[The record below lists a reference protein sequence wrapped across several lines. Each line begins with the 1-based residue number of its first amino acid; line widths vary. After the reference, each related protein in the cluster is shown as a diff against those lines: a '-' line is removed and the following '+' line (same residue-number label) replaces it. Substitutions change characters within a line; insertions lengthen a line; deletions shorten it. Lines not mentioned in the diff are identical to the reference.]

1 MKYRI
6 KTKFTSAIMFSI
18 MALSLLCNSL
28 FAQKTPVNESQLKK
42 QANNYF
48 EDEDYANAYLQYSQL
63 LSLYPQDPNYN
74 YRFGACALFSQADK
88 KKPIDYIETAIKQ
101 PNVENLAYFYLGR
114 AYHLNYRF
122 DDAIRAYQHF
132 KQKASS
138 SDLKKHPV
146 DHLIEM
152 CNNGKQLLGNL
163 HDLDVLRKKEL
174 SKTDYYEAY
183 DLTTNGGSLLAEP
196 DDFKTKTD
204 KKKNLNSII
213 YLSPDRSK
221 LFFASYGDDDKN
233 GKDIYVAYRLPN
245 GAWGKPSNLGSVI
258 NTQYDEDYPFYDGP
272 THTLYFCSMGH
283 NSMGGYDI
291 FKSVYNDANNSW
303 SQPVNMDFPI
313 NTPGDDILFIADTL
327 NETAF
332 FSSTRSSIDGKIA
345 VYKINVQ
352 PHQPDYLVIKGT
364 TYNDA
369 GSTVTASRITVKN
382 FQTNEVIGIFNS
394 NADNGGYAMN
404 LLNGGHFIYTVET
417 SNHKTQSESVTLPM
431 QNEITPLQ
439 QQISYEAGT
448 DRLIIKNTST
458 GALSDSNYLLALD
471 MIEKKAAMEVNVDTT
486 QPRKIVTLVNPA
498 NNPLVTNNPT
508 QIKQPP
514 DTTNGEIDS
523 SDIAIDTTGK
533 HGVSSNQLEQIA
545 KNDAQQK
552 QEDAKSDKEDANKAI
567 EYATTKLTESQD
579 LAKQAAAITAHA
591 DNITDPKQKNDSLA
605 KAAQLKQQSDDA
617 GKKAIEAFQLAS
629 QQEIQ
634 ASVKQ
639 KEADQAIQYVASLDS
654 ALKSPNKEKAIK
666 KLQAQRD
673 SLQKQDEANAP
684 TSPTAGDLIRMQAQ
698 NTRQDSVEV
707 VKHNEDLQKEADR
720 LQAESD
726 DYVSQAQKT
735 DNPNEKVA
743 LLQQAR
749 DLTTSKK
756 EKENQIQENQN
767 SLVELHNQYNNLLAQ
782 AKQVDSSAKANP
794 QSQHLAGTDAATIK
808 NDIKNYTPPQNPIQA
823 NPTHVVDTSNHNQPT
838 NPVINNPS
846 QTNPTHTIDT
856 GNHAQQTNQVVI
868 NNPTQTNPT
877 HTIDT
882 GNHTQPTNPVV
893 INNPSQTNPTHTVD
907 TSNHTQPTNPVV
919 INNPTQTN
927 PTHIIDTGN
936 HTQPT
941 NPVVINNPS
950 QTNPTHTIDTSNHTQ
965 PTNPVVINNPTQ
977 TNPTHTIDTGN

>member
-88 KKPIDYIETAIKQ
+88 KKPVDYIETAIKQ

-183 DLTTNGGSLLAEP
+183 DLSTNGGSLLAEP

-303 SQPVNMDFPI
+303 SQPANMDFPI

-332 FSSTRSSIDGKIA
+332 FSSTRSSIDGRIA

-369 GSTVTASRITVKN
+369 GSTITASRITVKN

-486 QPRKIVTLVNPA
+486 
-498 NNPLVTNNPT
+498 
-508 QIKQPP
+508 
-514 DTTNGEIDS
+514 
-523 SDIAIDTTGK
+523 
-533 HGVSSNQLEQIA
+533 
-545 KNDAQQK
+545 
-552 QEDAKSDKEDANKAI
+552 
-567 EYATTKLTESQD
+567 
-579 LAKQAAAITAHA
+579 
-591 DNITDPKQKNDSLA
+591 
-605 KAAQLKQQSDDA
+605 
-617 GKKAIEAFQLAS
+617 
-629 QQEIQ
+629 
-634 ASVKQ
+634 
-639 KEADQAIQYVASLDS
+639 
-654 ALKSPNKEKAIK
+654 
-666 KLQAQRD
+666 
-673 SLQKQDEANAP
+673 
-684 TSPTAGDLIRMQAQ
+684 
-698 NTRQDSVEV
+698 
-707 VKHNEDLQKEADR
+707 
-720 LQAESD
+720 
-726 DYVSQAQKT
+726 
-735 DNPNEKVA
+735 
-743 LLQQAR
+743 
-749 DLTTSKK
+749 
-756 EKENQIQENQN
+756 
-767 SLVELHNQYNNLLAQ
+767 
-782 AKQVDSSAKANP
+782 
-794 QSQHLAGTDAATIK
+794 
-808 NDIKNYTPPQNPIQA
+808 
-823 NPTHVVDTSNHNQPT
+823 
-838 NPVINNPS
+838 
-846 QTNPTHTIDT
+846 
-856 GNHAQQTNQVVI
+856 
-868 NNPTQTNPT
+868 
-877 HTIDT
+877 
-882 GNHTQPTNPVV
+882 
-893 INNPSQTNPTHTVD
+893 
-907 TSNHTQPTNPVV
+907 
-919 INNPTQTN
+919 
-927 PTHIIDTGN
+927 
-936 HTQPT
+936 
-941 NPVVINNPS
+941 
-950 QTNPTHTIDTSNHTQ
+950 
-965 PTNPVVINNPTQ
+965 
-977 TNPTHTIDTGN
+977 